1 MQPAPTTDGTM
12 LAPMT
17 LSMRPGTSVRR
28 PLALAGRWSVRS
40 SALVTGYAPVRLSDV
55 RATGL

>member
-17 LSMRPGTSVRR
+17 LRMPPESSVRR
-28 PLALAGRWSVRS
+28 PLALAGCWSVRS
-40 SALVTGYAPVRLSDV
+40 RALVTGCAPVRLCDV
-55 RATGL
+55 RAVGV